1 MARDLE
7 EHYTTYTLSVL
18 NVENIKDVNQYVQQS
33 GTTMLLCFAT
43 PLISVDE
50 HFERVNLQIQTTS
63 AEYRWIK

>member
-7 EHYTTYTLSVL
+7 EHYATYPLSVL

-50 HFERVNLQIQTTS
+50 HFERVHLQLQTAS
-63 AEYRWIK
+63 AEYR